1 MGRLKSAQKGLKLKQ
16 GATDSSLNKKQ
27 SVKFSR
33 VTMKERDKFRVP
45 VYDYIL

>member
-1 MGRLKSAQKGLKLKQ
+1 MGRLKSSQKGIKNTSS
-16 GATDSSLNKKQ
+16 AADSSLAKKQ